1 MNKLY
6 FFRKETGKERGVL
19 PERIGGGGVNFA
31 RKQKETL
38 VRRDKI

>member
-6 FFRKETGKERGVL
+6 FFRKETGKGRGVL
-19 PERIGGGGVNFA
+19 PDWIGEGGGNFA

-38 VRRDKI
+38 VRQDKI